1 MSNVRANL
9 HLLDSFISHNT
20 DLGDR
25 WLDLLVNCRDELL
38 ELRQQSPN
46 PGQQALGHVG
56 NQSVG
61 CFINRYECDG
71 DTETLA
77 LTLHHSLDDQALEQD
92 VTLTSHCGRWQ
103 AAITLDEFPD
113 TETAAGALF
122 KLSEYLLRVGLA
134 ARVDA
139 VTEQRLEAL
148 TE

>member
-1 MSNVRANL
+1 MSKIRADL
-9 HLLDSFISHNT
+9 SLLDNFIANNA

-25 WLDLLVNCRDELL
+25 WLDLLANCRNELL

-46 PGQQALGHVG
+46 PDQQAIGHVG
-56 NQSVG
+56 NQAMG

-77 LTLHHSLDDQALEQD
+77 LTLHHTLDDQAIEQD
-92 VTLTSHCGRWQ
+92 VMLIAHCGRWQ
-103 AAITLDEFPD
+103 VAIPLDEFPD

-122 KLSEYLLRVGLA
+122 QLSEYFLRIGLA

>member
-1 MSNVRANL
+1 MSNVRADL
-9 HLLDSFISHNT
+9 SLLDNFIANNA

-25 WLDLLVNCRDELL
+25 WLDLLANCRNELL

-46 PGQQALGHVG
+46 PDQQALGHVG

-77 LTLHHSLDDQALEQD
+77 LTLHHTLGDQAIEQD
-92 VTLTSHCGRWQ
+92 VMLIAHCGRWQ
-103 AAITLDEFPD
+103 VAIPLDEFPD

-134 ARVDA
+134 AQIDA
-139 VTEQRLEAL
+139 ATEQRLEAL

>member
-1 MSNVRANL
+1 MSNVRADL
-9 HLLDSFISHNT
+9 HLLDGFIAHNP

-25 WLDLLVNCRDELL
+25 FLDMLANCRDELL
-38 ELRQQSPN
+38 ELRKQSPN
-46 PGQQALGHVG
+46 PDQKALGHVG

-77 LTLHHSLDDQALEQD
+77 LTLHHTQGDQALEQD
-92 VTLTSHCGRWQ
+92 VTLTAHCGRWQ
-103 AAITLDEFPD
+103 VAITLDEFLD

-122 KLSEYLLRVGLA
+122 KLSEYFLRIGLA
-134 ARVDA
+134 AQIDA
-139 VTEQRLEAL
+139 TTEQRLEAL